1 MVYPLIIRTV
11 GTYLLKKSAK
21 KQLKKDLAQT
31 QRTSEKKINNTEDLA
46 NVDRFTKVGKNKNKI
61 PGKPGGGG
69 SYNKSIR
76 QVSDEVNFIF
86 GRTKGSSK
94 KTEPF
99 KTQSPYSGLTS
110 TTKKQQAPNV
120 LGPAGTYKSPTKR
133 FNTKDIEMA
142 VSNAM
147 KKAKE
152 LKGIK

>member
-31 QRTSEKKINNTEDLA
+31 QRTSEKKLKNTENLG
-46 NVDRFTKVGKNKNKI
+46 NVDRFTKVGKNKNKV
-61 PGKPGGGG
+61 PGKPGGG
-69 SYNKSIR
+69 SYNQSIR
-76 QVSDEVNFIF
+76 QVSDDANFIF
-86 GRTKGSSK
+86 GRARGSSK
-94 KTEPF
+94 KTGPF

-110 TTKKQQAPNV
+110 KTKKQQAPNV
-120 LGPAGTYKSPTKR
+120 LGPAGSYKSPTKR
-133 FNTKDIEMA
+133 FNQKDIEMA

-152 LKGIK
+152 LKGIN

>member
-31 QRTSEKKINNTEDLA
+31 QRTSEKKLKNTENLG
-46 NVDRFTKVGKNKNKI
+46 NVDRFTKVGKNKNKV
-61 PGKPGGGG
+61 PGKPGGG
-69 SYNKSIR
+69 SYNQSIR
-76 QVSDEVNFIF
+76 QVSDDANFIF
-86 GRTKGSSK
+86 GRTRGSSK
-94 KTEPF
+94 KTGPF

-110 TTKKQQAPNV
+110 KTKKQQAPNV
-120 LGPAGTYKSPTKR
+120 LGPAGSYKSPTKR
-133 FNTKDIEMA
+133 FNQKDIEMA

-152 LKGIK
+152 LKGIN